1 MLAGERQRKI
11 VREIRNRGA
20 STISEL
26 SKNFNVSEMTIRRD
40 LDRLEQERLIK
51 RTYGGALSL
60 EVATFEPTFQEKD
73 SIEIEEKR
81 RIGAAAVSIINQGDT
96 IFLTTGTTT
105 MQIVKNL
112 VKSKSVINL
121 TVVTNSVNNAYELCK
136 LDSIRLFVIGGEVRK
151 RSYAMIMPQIEESL
165 KGICIDKFFLGVNGL
180 SYEYG
185 LTIPNPLEAQF
196 CRLVIQKSRETVVVA
211 DHSKFGKV
219 AFAHIANLNKIDK
232 IITDSAVDQEYIDQL
247 KDKGIGVI
255 VV

>member
-11 VREIRNRGA
+11 LEEIRNRGA

-26 SKNFNVSEMTIRRD
+26 SKDFSVSEMTIRRD
-40 LDRLEQERLIK
+40 LDRLEQEGLIK

-60 EVATFEPTFQEKD
+60 ELATFEPTFQEKD
-73 SIEIEEKR
+73 AVNIEEKR
-81 RIGAAAVSIINQGDT
+81 RIGTAAVSMINQGNT

-112 VKSKSVINL
+112 VKSRPVINL
-121 TVVTNSVNNAYELCK
+121 TVATNSLNNAYELCK

-151 RSYAMIMPQIEESL
+151 KSYAMIMPQLEESL

-180 SYEYG
+180 SIEYG
-185 LTIPNPLEAQF
+185 LTIPNPLEAQL
-196 CRLVIQKSRETVVVA
+196 CRLVIQKSRETIVVA
-211 DHSKFGKV
+211 DHSKFGKA
-219 AFAHIANLNKIDK
+219 AFAHIANLNETDK
-232 IITDSAVDQEYIDQL
+232 IITDSALDQEYISQI
-247 KDKGIGVI
+247 KDKGIEVI